1 MNQNIFKNL
10 IIFVFYMICLNILQI
25 HHSCAVEIS
34 CTKHEFN
41 MALVHLKTCSIQEP
55 KLIQQKLLNDQDF
68 CPEINNLLF
77 RCLTPIKACLDKNGV
92 NEVANA
98 LLHDVIPL
106 DRPKLF
112 KNIKDGKNCSEI
124 AQNYAAKKGQP
135 ALQSQVCNHV
145 ESWEIRQEY
154 DVCKERSNVAMK
166 LKLAQNR
173 GQREILMKNVC
184 STVDRLL
191 NCGRKLNQCL
201 TTSEIELINASLL
214 DNLEKLLA
222 GLKHKTGF
230 ETSYCK
236 AFSNRRK
243 RPEMMDRMDNQPVK
257 LASPSVN
264 VLDYSK
270 RRGPLSPYGRRG
282 RGGSNASKAS
292 MTLLVSLLFVQS
304 LVKLGVI
311 T

>member
-1 MNQNIFKNL
+1 MTRKMIYKTTTVFVIFS
-10 IIFVFYMICLNILQI
+10 ICLSSFQI
-25 HHSCAVEIS
+25 QLSHAVEVLCS
-34 CTKHEFN
+34 KHEFN

-55 KLIQQKLLNDQDF
+55 RIIQQKLLNGQDF
-68 CPEINNLLF
+68 CTDINEFLF
-77 RCLTPIKACLDKNGV
+77 RCLTPIRACLDKSGV
-92 NEVANA
+92 TEVANA
-98 LLHDVIPL
+98 LLHDVVPL

-112 KNIKDGKNCSEI
+112 KNIKEGKNCSEI
-124 AQNYAAKKGQP
+124 AKNYAGKKSQP
-135 ALQSQVCNHV
+135 SLESQVCNHV
-145 ESWEIRQEY
+145 ESWEIRHEY
-154 DVCKERSNVAMK
+154 EICKERSNVAMK

-173 GQREILMKNVC
+173 GQRQTLMKNVC
-184 STVDRLL
+184 STVDRLV

-230 ETSYCK
+230 EANYCK
-236 AFSNRRK
+236 AFSNKRK
-243 RPEMMDRMDNQPVK
+243 RPEIMDRQDDQPVR

-270 RRGPLSPYGRRG
+270 RRGSTGRYG
-282 RGGSNASKAS
+282 RGGSNTVKAS
-292 MTLLVSLLFVQS
+292 MSLLVSLL
-304 LVKLGVI
+304 LVSSIIKHDI

>member
-1 MNQNIFKNL
+1 MG
-10 IIFVFYMICLNILQI
+10 
-25 HHSCAVEIS
+25 
-34 CTKHEFN
+34 
-41 MALVHLKTCSIQEP
+41 
-55 KLIQQKLLNDQDF
+55 
-68 CPEINNLLF
+68 
-77 RCLTPIKACLDKNGV
+77 KACLDKKGV
-92 NEVANA
+92 TEIANA
-98 LLHDVIPL
+98 LLHDVVPL

-112 KNIKDGKNCSEI
+112 KNIKEGKNCSKI
-124 AQNYAAKKGQP
+124 AKNYAGKKSQP
-135 ALQSQVCNHV
+135 SLESQVCNHV
-145 ESWEIRQEY
+145 ESWEIRHEY
-154 DVCKERSNVAMK
+154 EICKERSNVAMK

-184 STVDRLL
+184 STVDRLT

-230 ETSYCK
+230 ETNYCK
-236 AFSNRRK
+236 AFNNKRK
-243 RPEMMDRMDNQPVK
+243 RPEMMDRMDDQPVR

-270 RRGPLSPYGRRG
+270 RRSPYGRRG

-292 MTLLVSLLFVQS
+292 MTLLVSLLFVQAI
-304 LVKLGVI
+304 VKLGV